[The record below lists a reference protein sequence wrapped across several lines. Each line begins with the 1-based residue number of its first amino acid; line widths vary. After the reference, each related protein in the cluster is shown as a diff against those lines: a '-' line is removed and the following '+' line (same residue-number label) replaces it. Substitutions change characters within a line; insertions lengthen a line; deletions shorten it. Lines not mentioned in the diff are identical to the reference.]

1 MSALSDYYP
10 GISKER
16 LTILEGLWAYAHSLV
31 PEATEGLSYGYP
43 ALKLKGRPLIG
54 FSVAKNHM
62 TVYPFSPKV
71 ITAIEDQIQGYEY
84 SKGLIR
90 FTEEKIV
97 SKKIIELLVH
107 VRKLELEG

>member
-1 MSALSDYYP
+1 MTALANYYP
-10 GISKER
+10 NIDKKR
-16 LTILEGLWAYAHSLV
+16 LNVLEDLWQFAKTIE

-43 ALKLKGRPLIG
+43 ALKLNGRPLIG

-71 ITAIEDQIQGYEY
+71 ISAIEAEIQDYEY

-90 FTEEKIV
+90 FTEDKVI
-97 SKKIIELLVH
+97 SKNIIELLIDL
-107 VRKLELEG
+107 RKKQLNE